1 MAINK
6 KLIHFNTFE
15 NFNSKK
21 LSANIENTKYTLGV
35 NGEIQKGSPD
45 ILYQSIVYIK
55 DTKQQW
61 THGQLYTS
69 DDNYFETKVESQNK
83 LQEAKDYTDSKI
95 FKPQENIVTQTI
107 QLNQGWNWVSFYVET
122 SLEKLQNAL
131 GTNGIEI
138 KYMDFTTSYDEE
150 SGLWLSAGNPLTS
163 IEPSKMYMINT
174 NSDCVIELEGK
185 LLEDVEITLNS
196 GVNWIAYPL
205 NVSMDVNMA
214 FMHLEVTDGDDI
226 KSDEREFSGYLEG
239 WGWDGNLSILEP
251 GQGYVYTNNS
261 SETKTFKY
269 PTELDIKLL
278 NYETKE
284 DSISKLQ
291 ESKDYTDI
299 KTDELRDVVTQTLSL
314 TSNYNW
320 CSFYVD
326 ITLEQLQRAFGTN
339 VTSIAISFD
348 GGETQVKSTYNADTN
363 TWSGNL
369 TTLDTTKMYEI
380 IANTNCEI
388 SLIGKKIP
396 NSTIYTL
403 NPGWNW
409 ISFPMNTSTLVKDAL
424 SKLSANNDDVIEGKS
439 GYATY
444 YEGYGWIGTL
454 ETLEPGQGYM
464 YQNTSTEPNTLVF
477 TTELIDT
484 KSELNK
490 KQDTITD
497 LEVIRQGAAK
507 GATALQEHQDISS
520 KADVYG
526 NPNGIVV
533 KEDNPQNSINIHPR
547 GIIESESWKYNE
559 AFSTEWIPYFLLSG
573 NSLSLGSGVS
583 TDDGFKIEAV
593 QNIRT
598 QDRSDE
604 EFLRTSHTMIQQYDE
619 RGNSKGTGLLLTDDF
634 IQLYAYNPESEI
646 DISENMTELEVPFN
660 DSIFDTR
667 LRGIAEPVSNH
678 DAVNKKYVDD
688 NYVSVNNIK
697 TINGQSLL
705 GEGDIV
711 ISSEGNGETDMSN
724 YYTKEEI
731 DNIIEQSGG
740 VSITKTPIVRT
751 TINNEDCYVDVDTKT
766 YITCEGNAH
775 IFLKQYED
783 DEYVHSYEIVLLIG
797 ESGYSISFP
806 NNIKWIKPLTITK
819 NTRYNIIIEDNIA
832 TWVSIQN

>member
-83 LQEAKDYTDSKI
+83 LQEAKSYTDNKTDDIKSELVKKQDVLVSGTNIKTVNGQSLLGNGDLEIQEFKTYTFDYDIDGQEKPITQEELNKI
-95 FKPQENIVTQTI
+95 LEADKIYIKRGDRLIEVIIKNEFDNLLVLSGYFNNNKYVNEYHININKNDLTCLYTKSSITLVTKSELGDLTDVYYDEIVCPNIEDGLVLEEQYINFDPNKISILLVNVPSDESFKGFQLRSNILDSNYSNSTIIFYGKYTDTSLLKATYNAENQTLTFNIIEQNTSTQKTTQTI

-185 LLEDVEITLNS
+185 LLEDVEITLNP

-226 KSDEREFSGYLEG
+226 KNDKRGFSGYLEG

-291 ESKDYTDI
+291 EAKDYTDTAI
-299 KTDELRDVVTQTLSL
+299 ANLVDSAPETLNTLNELATAIQENEDVV
-314 TSNYNW
+314 
-320 CSFYVD
+320 
-326 ITLEQLQRAFGTN
+326 
-339 VTSIAISFD
+339 
-348 GGETQVKSTYNADTN
+348 
-363 TWSGNL
+363 
-369 TTLDTTKMYEI
+369 
-380 IANTNCEI
+380 
-388 SLIGKKIP
+388 
-396 NSTIYTL
+396 
-403 NPGWNW
+403 
-409 ISFPMNTSTLVKDAL
+409 DAL
-424 SKLSANNDDVIEGKS
+424 NQSIGSK
-439 GYATY
+439 
-444 YEGYGWIGTL
+444 
-454 ETLEPGQGYM
+454 
-464 YQNTSTEPNTLVF
+464 QN
-477 TTELIDT
+477 I
-484 KSELNK
+484 
-490 KQDTITD
+490 ITD
-497 LEVIRQGAAK
+497 LETIRQGAAK
-507 GATALQEHQDISS
+507 GATALQEHQDISG
-520 KADVYG
+520 KADVDG

-533 KEDNPQNSINIHPR
+533 RENDPQNPINIHPY

-559 AFSTEWIPYFLLSG
+559 VYSTEWVPYFLLSG
-573 NSLSLGSGVS
+573 NSLSLGSGIS
-583 TDDGFKIEAV
+583 IDDGFKIEAV

-604 EFLRTSHTMIQQYDE
+604 EFLRTSHTVIQQWDE
-619 RGNSKGTGLLLTDDF
+619 RGSCKGTGLLLTDDF
-634 IQLYAYNPESEI
+634 IQLYTYNPESET
-646 DISENMTELEVPFN
+646 DTSENMTELELEAPFN
-660 DSIFDTR
+660 DLIYDTR
-667 LRGIAEPVSNH
+667 LRGIAEPISNH

-731 DNIIEQSGG
+731 DNIIGNINTILE
-740 VSITKTPIVRT
+740 SI
-751 TINNEDCYVDVDTKT
+751 IN
-766 YITCEGNAH
+766 G
-775 IFLKQYED
+775 
-783 DEYVHSYEIVLLIG
+783 
-797 ESGYSISFP
+797 
-806 NNIKWIKPLTITK
+806 
-819 NTRYNIIIEDNIA
+819 
-832 TWVSIQN
+832 